1 MIMTFHCL
9 LETRTTL
16 QINPFAIF
24 ALICEIRD
32 SGEVV
37 IVQVQNPVPYFSD
50 HRVHLTIRRSI
61 NKRLLTSLL
70 SYIRCSGL

>member
-1 MIMTFHCL
+1 MTFHCL

-50 HRVHLTIRRSI
+50 IGCT
-61 NKRLLTSLL
+61 
-70 SYIRCSGL
+70 